1 MNANDIFTNSVKSRK
16 SDIDFAK
23 QRLTQLRKARA
34 TLMPIIKHLA
44 PLIGEQDRIHINAG
58 EYYHSI
64 NITMN
69 KLDGFK
75 DARLEQML
83 FVMMAFKNVVA
94 KNTNDYAEWLS
105 RTYRFTIPGDVDIEF
120 SVEANVK
127 SDSETCRKVKV
138 GEKLELVAQYAI
150 QCD

>member
-1 MNANDIFTNSVKSRK
+1 MKANDIFTNSVKSRK

-23 QRLTQLRKARA
+23 QRLAQLRKARA

-44 PLIGEQDRIHINAG
+44 PLIGEQDRIHVSGG
-58 EYYHSI
+58 EYYHSV
-64 NITMN
+64 NVYLN

-75 DARLEQML
+75 DVRLEQML
-83 FVMMAFKNVVA
+83 YAMMCFKNVEA
-94 KNTNDYAEWLS
+94 KATSDYPELMS
-105 RTYRFTIPGDVDIEF
+105 RTYRFTIPGDVEIGL

-127 SDSETCRKVKV
+127 GDSETCRKVKV
-138 GEKLELVAQYAI
+138 GEKMEVVAEYAI